1 MADIKTK
8 FIFVKNGYV
17 SAITFPGEPVN
28 NTYGDAAGEVPF
40 ETVVGVGDAWPLAD
54 AAPAKKTTKKAAAS
68 TDATADTTTADA
80 APDAP
85 AA

>member
-8 FIFVKNGYV
+8 FIFTKNGAV
-17 SAITFPGEPVN
+17 SAVVFPGEPVN
-28 NTYGDAAGEVPF
+28 NTYGEAAGEVPF
-40 ETVVGVGDAWPLAD
+40 ETEVGVGDAWPLAD
-54 AAPAKKTTKKAAAS
+54 TSAPKGKAKKAA
-68 TDATADTTTADA
+68 DP